1 MAIVNQV
8 KKVVKMDL
16 WDIIRFQI
24 FFYCYINKFSVSE
37 QNLDCLTLL
46 ALTGDQEVGEFC
58 DKVADNN
65 IFKNSQ
71 STRTSLPILEKKN
84 LIITYKKGKDKKRI
98 VLNEN
103 LNIQTQ
109 GNILLD
115 FKVVRVESENS

>member
-46 ALTGDQEVGEFC
+46 ALTGDQELGIFC
-58 DKVADNN
+58 DSVAENN
-65 IFKNSQ
+65 IFKNAQ
-71 STRTSLPILEKKN
+71 STRTSLPVLEKKN
-84 LIITYKKGKDKKRI
+84 LILTYKTGKEKKRI
-98 VLNEN
+98 KLNEN
-103 LNIQTQ
+103 LNIQIT

-115 FKVVRVESENS
+115 FKVVRIESENA

>member
-46 ALTGDQEVGEFC
+46 ALTGDQELGIFC
-58 DKVADNN
+58 DSVAEHN

-71 STRTSLPILEKKN
+71 STRTSLPVLEKKN
-84 LIITYKKGKDKKRI
+84 LILTYKNGKEKKRI
-98 VLNEN
+98 KLNEN
-103 LNIQTQ
+103 LNIQIT

-115 FKVVRVESENS
+115 FKIVRIESENT